1 LRAGDQEIAL
11 MQVQKFRGSA
21 DGLVPA
27 GAYFAQLT
35 AKLEDMNAR
44 EAALRDERD
53 EEDRAL
59 EEIYRR
65 RSGARMKGVEREQQT
80 MM

>member
-1 LRAGDQEIAL
+1 
-11 MQVQKFRGSA
+11 MQVQKLRAKASGM
-21 DGLVPA
+21 VPA
-27 GAYFAQLT
+27 GAYFADIA

-44 EAALRDERD
+44 EAALRDELD

-59 EEIYRR
+59 EAAYRR
-65 RSGARMKGVEREQQT
+65 RSAARTTQPAEQYA

>member
-1 LRAGDQEIAL
+1 
-11 MQVQKFRGSA
+11 MQVQKLRVKA

-27 GAYFAQLT
+27 GAYFANIA
-35 AKLEDMNAR
+35 AKFEEMNAR
-44 EAALRDERD
+44 EAAIQEELN

-59 EEIYRR
+59 EAMYRK
-65 RSGARMKGVEREQQT
+65 RSAARIAVPAERHA

>member
-1 LRAGDQEIAL
+1 MQVTKLRATAN
-11 MQVQKFRGSA
+11 
-21 DGLVPA
+21 GLVPA
-27 GAYFAQLT
+27 GAYFADIA

-44 EAALRDERD
+44 DAARREELD

-59 EEIYRR
+59 EAMYRKQ
-65 RSGARMKGVEREQQT
+65 SGARVAQPPEQYA

>member
-1 LRAGDQEIAL
+1 
-11 MQVQKFRGSA
+11 MQVQKLRAPGN
-21 DGLVPA
+21 GLVPA
-27 GAYFAQLT
+27 GAYFAEIA

-44 EAALRDERD
+44 AAALQQHLD

-59 EEIYRR
+59 EALYRP
-65 RSGARMKGVEREQQT
+65 RSAARSVGRDEQHA